1 MAAPVITIY
10 RNGDT
15 YQNGKRLVLNRKE
28 IRSFDAFLD
37 RVTKDTRSQVAVRS
51 IRTPSHGHRVNEL
64 DKLENGGIYVAV
76 GPEKFKKLEYKEAST
91 LPTHKQ
97 KPPEQLIRPVVHSRV
112 IVSGRARKVAA
123 AESSSNKTIFV
134 FRNGDDKQP
143 CFKIHLDKR
152 ILHTGMDTILQFVT
166 EKVRLR
172 TGAVRSLYT
181 LDGIE
186 VLEPA
191 QLKSLEKY
199 VAVGY
204 GKKFL
209 KMAYSE
215 NGSTSLT
222 PRKGGLK
229 LKSMSS
235 EPPHRKKRAR
245 PPVKALSQGHV
256 KTPVRS
262 DKAFSDKDDL
272 TNSTSAKEPSDAHSI
287 ESDKANHNDVS
298 LERSLTQDLPP
309 LGQNE
314 EANNNDSDDREA
326 VSRRKSS
333 AEDRKSVQRGAKDD
347 AVEEVSTP
355 EKSSSKEKKGKTT
368 AEQRKAELK
377 AKLKGENQMKA
388 AAKKTR
394 PEKDDKKED
403 KVEDLEEDDQQN
415 EPSVFKATGDQGESG
430 KMIKENEETNV
441 DKPVDMLPAEE
452 VEEELEANAT
462 QKEDEE
468 NTKTSNDN
476 EQDDKVAE
484 NSKPTEDNEASNAI
498 RDSLEDGN

>member
-1 MAAPVITIY
+1 METTNNLASKFTLTNVSCT
-10 RNGDT
+10 
-15 YQNGKRLVLNRKE
+15 LVW
-28 IRSFDAFLD
+28 IRATFLD
-37 RVTKDTRSQVAVRS
+37 YNVCGGAPL
-51 IRTPSHGHRVNEL
+51 I
-64 DKLENGGIYVAV
+64 ENLRG
-76 GPEKFKKLEYKEAST
+76 LTS
-91 LPTHKQ
+91 
-97 KPPEQLIRPVVHSRV
+97 
-112 IVSGRARKVAA
+112 
-123 AESSSNKTIFV
+123 
-134 FRNGDDKQP
+134 
-143 CFKIHLDKR
+143 DKR
-152 ILHTGMDTILQFVT
+152 VMVQWLWEYENSWDNILQFVT